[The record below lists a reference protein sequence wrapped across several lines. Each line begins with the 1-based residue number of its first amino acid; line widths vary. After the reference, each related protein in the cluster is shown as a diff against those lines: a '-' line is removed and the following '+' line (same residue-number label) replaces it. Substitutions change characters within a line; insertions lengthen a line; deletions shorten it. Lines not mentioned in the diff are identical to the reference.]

1 MILTNIS
8 HGSSEMFFILE
19 VMRPVRK
26 RFRAKIKFNAF
37 DWLFLECILFRS
49 KLELETQVELT
60 LACVFSFML
69 GSD

>member
-1 MILTNIS
+1 MILTNIF
-8 HGSSEMFFILE
+8 HGSSEMFFIFE

-49 KLELETQVELT
+49 KLLEPVLELETQVLELT
-60 LACVFSFML
+60 LGL
-69 GSD
+69 